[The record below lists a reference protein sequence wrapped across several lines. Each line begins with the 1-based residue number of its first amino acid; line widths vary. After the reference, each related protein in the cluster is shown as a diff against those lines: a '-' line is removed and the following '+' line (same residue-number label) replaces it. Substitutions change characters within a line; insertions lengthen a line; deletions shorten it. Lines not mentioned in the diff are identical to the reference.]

1 MPRPPVAT
9 SPAIDAVLTTWPGS
23 FCAIM
28 RGRNTSRPWITPQRF
43 TASAHCQ
50 SRWVA
55 ASSPPQSAT
64 PALLQRTCRR
74 AHALRAG
81 HRRPSRQPRVP
92 LGRDRRARLPSS
104 PAPRGGLRSAA
115 DDGGAG
121 RARAGEP
128 QEDARGRGRVAHGPR
143 LGDALP
149 HRRGGAG
156 RFEPRVGALPRRP
169 PADDDDRRGE
179 SPRDPPAL
187 QARDQRDRGH
197 RRTLVTA
204 TLGFVGLGVMGGRMA
219 KRLLDARHPVVGYNR
234 TRAKAQWLA
243 DAGLRLAASP
253 REVAQAA
260 DVVFT
265 MVTDT
270 AALEAVTRGPDGILA
285 GLRRGGVLIEM
296 STVSPEAIRALAADV
311 AARGAELLDAPVS
324 RSPATLEAR
333 QLSFMVGGAEAGL
346 ERVRPYLTA
355 IGPTITHVGALG
367 LAKAMKLAINQGLAV
382 QMLAFAEA
390 VVLAEKA
397 GVARERAVEAVLRSV
412 VASPMLK

>member
-1 MPRPPVAT
+1 M
-9 SPAIDAVLTTWPGS
+9 
-23 FCAIM
+23 
-28 RGRNTSRPWITPQRF
+28 
-43 TASAHCQ
+43 
-50 SRWVA
+50 
-55 ASSPPQSAT
+55 
-64 PALLQRTCRR
+64 
-74 AHALRAG
+74 
-81 HRRPSRQPRVP
+81 
-92 LGRDRRARLPSS
+92 
-104 PAPRGGLRSAA
+104 
-115 DDGGAG
+115 
-121 RARAGEP
+121 
-128 QEDARGRGRVAHGPR
+128 
-143 LGDALP
+143 
-149 HRRGGAG
+149 
-156 RFEPRVGALPRRP
+156 
-169 PADDDDRRGE
+169 
-179 SPRDPPAL
+179 
-187 QARDQRDRGH
+187 
-197 RRTLVTA
+197 TA

-219 KRLLDARHPVVGYNR
+219 RRLLDARHPVVGYNR

-285 GLRRGGVLIEM
+285 GLRRGGVLVEM

-324 RSPATLEAR
+324 GSPATLEAG
-333 QLSFMVGGAEAGL
+333 QLSFMVGGAETAL
-346 ERVRPYLTA
+346 ERVRPYLAA

-397 GVARERAVEAVLRSV
+397 GVARERAVEALLRSV
-412 VASPMLK
+412 VASPMLKYRGPFVLGMPAEAWFDVGMMQKDLGLSLDLGRAAGVPLPTVSLTNEMLTAARGLGLSGYDFAVVFDVVARLAGLAPSAKR

>member
-1 MPRPPVAT
+1 M
-9 SPAIDAVLTTWPGS
+9 
-23 FCAIM
+23 
-28 RGRNTSRPWITPQRF
+28 
-43 TASAHCQ
+43 
-50 SRWVA
+50 
-55 ASSPPQSAT
+55 
-64 PALLQRTCRR
+64 
-74 AHALRAG
+74 
-81 HRRPSRQPRVP
+81 
-92 LGRDRRARLPSS
+92 
-104 PAPRGGLRSAA
+104 
-115 DDGGAG
+115 
-121 RARAGEP
+121 
-128 QEDARGRGRVAHGPR
+128 
-143 LGDALP
+143 
-149 HRRGGAG
+149 
-156 RFEPRVGALPRRP
+156 
-169 PADDDDRRGE
+169 
-179 SPRDPPAL
+179 
-187 QARDQRDRGH
+187 
-197 RRTLVTA
+197 TA

-296 STVSPEAIRALAADV
+296 STVSPEAIRALAADA

-324 RSPATLEAR
+324 GSPATLEAG
-333 QLSFMVGGAEAGL
+333 QLSFMVGGAETAL

-412 VASPMLK
+412 VASPMLKYRGPFVLGMPAAAWFDVGMMQKDLILSLDLGRAAGVPLPTVSLTNEMLTAARGLGLAGYDFAVVFDVVARLAGLAPSVKR